1 MKRIHE
7 LEVLPL
13 FERFIAS
20 SKSGK
25 RRTASGRKISIGAI
39 IQYQMAYDLLE
50 KFQQL
55 QKHPIRVLIL
65 NTSSNRV
72 LQKESNYWKRFF
84 RSFTDWLYQRKYFDV
99 YVGAIAKILR
109 TFFNYLKKDKCL
121 PVGLF
126 HLKFLVPNS
135 NTNPIVLD
143 PEQLKYLITNSEFKA
158 GLSNKLKR
166 TNDLFVFGSTVG
178 LRFADLMGLKRS
190 NIQKTREQT
199 YLILHTSKT
208 GTPVKVP
215 LPVYALDILDKYKS
229 IPGPYILPRIS
240 NTNFN
245 LNIKEL
251 MEQAGWTY
259 SLPKI
264 RYRQGKPYHVKTA
277 EGKEYRFCDHIT
289 AHTMRRTAI
298 TTLLMLGVNE
308 QIVRTISG
316 HSPNSKEFYKYVALV
331 QNHMN
336 KQVINAYEK
345 LLL

>member
-13 FERFIAS
+13 FEKFISS

-25 RRTASGRKISIGAI
+25 RRTPSGSRISNGAI
-39 IQYQMAYDLLE
+39 IQYQMAYKLLE
-50 KFQQL
+50 RFNSL
-55 QKHPIRVLIL
+55 QKTPVRIIL
-65 NTSSNRV
+65 LNSNSNKI
-72 LQKESNYWKRFF
+72 LQKESSYWKRFF
-84 RSFTDWLYQRKYFDV
+84 RNFTDWLYQRKYFDV
-99 YVGAIAKILR
+99 YIGSIAKILR

-121 PVGLF
+121 NIGLF
-126 HLKFLVPNS
+126 HLKFLVPNQT
-135 NTNPIVLD
+135 TNPIVLV
-143 PEQLKYLITNSEFKA
+143 PEQLKYLITDHGFRN
-158 GLSNKLKR
+158 GLSIKLNR
-166 TNDLFVFGSTVG
+166 TNDLFIFGSTVG
-178 LRFADLMGLKRS
+178 LRFADLMHLKKS
-190 NIQKTREQT
+190 NIQTTADLT
-199 YLILHTSKT
+199 YLILNTSKT
-208 GTPVKVP
+208 GCQIKIP
-215 LPVYALDILDKYKS
+215 LPVYALAILNKYNR

-251 MEQAGWTY
+251 MERAGWTY

-264 RYRQGKPYHVKTA
+264 RYRQGKPVNIKTA
-277 EGKEYRFCDHIT
+277 IGKEYRFCDHIT

-298 TTLLMLGVNE
+298 TTLLMLGVDE

>member
-7 LEVLPL
+7 LELLPL
-13 FERFIAS
+13 FEKFIAS

-25 RRTASGRKISIGAI
+25 RRSPSGKRISNGAI
-39 IQYQMAYDLLE
+39 IQYQMVYNLLG
-50 KFQQL
+50 KFNSL
-55 QKHPIRVLIL
+55 QKAPIRIIL
-65 NTSSNRV
+65 LNSNSNRI
-72 LQKESNYWKRFF
+72 LQAESNYWKRFF
-84 RSFTDWLYQRKYFDV
+84 RNFTDWLYQRKYFDV

-109 TFFNYLKKDKCL
+109 TVFNYLKKDKCL
-121 PVGLF
+121 NIGLF
-126 HLKFLVPNS
+126 HLKFLVPSQNIS
-135 NTNPIVLD
+135 PIVLD
-143 PEQLKYLITNSEFKA
+143 PEQLKYLISNTTFRER
-158 GLSNKLKR
+158 LSDKLSR
-166 TNDLFVFGSTVG
+166 TNDFFIFGSTVG
-178 LRFADLMGLKRS
+178 LRFADLLRLKKS
-190 NIQKTREQT
+190 NIQTTADLT
-199 YLILHTSKT
+199 YLILNTSKT
-208 GTPVKVP
+208 SSQIKVP
-215 LPVYALDILDKYKS
+215 LPSYALAILNKYRK

-251 MEQAGWTY
+251 MEFAGWTY

-264 RYRQGKPYHVKTA
+264 RYRQGKSLIVRTA
-277 EGKEYRFCDHIT
+277 NGKDFRFCDHIT

-298 TTLLMLGVNE
+298 TTLLMLGVDE

-336 KQVINAYEK
+336 KQVINAFEK